1 MLSLLAPFGLLGPRA
16 FRGLTLALLILVP
29 VASAAGAD
37 DDPET
42 LIRQGVALRRS
53 GEDAKAFG
61 YFNRA
66 YEISRTPR
74 AAAQLGLNEAVLNR
88 NADAQRH
95 LSEALSGNDAWVDQN
110 RALLERTRET
120 IRTRLGKIEL
130 HGLPSDATF
139 GLANGSTEPVPAD
152 GVIWVEPGSLSLK
165 LAAPRHA
172 TITKDAVVTA
182 GGAVA
187 IDLSL
192 PVAAAESP
200 TPGTPTA
207 AVTETKEGGNA
218 PSSSGG
224 FTQSTDADS
233 RSGLRIGGVI
243 TAGAGAAIG
252 VVGLILYLDG
262 RSKLNGIE
270 SDALAKRPYNPSNGN
285 YQTFGNTGLG
295 MLIGGV
301 VAAGAGVALYLFGRG
316 GESTGDG
323 AHVAVGYVPGLG
335 GNLQIGGRF

>member
-1 MLSLLAPFGLLGPRA
+1 M
-16 FRGLTLALLILVP
+16 LALLILVP

-42 LIRQGVALRRS
+42 LIREGVALRRS
-53 GEDAKAFG
+53 GDDAKAFG

-74 AAAQLGLNEAVLNR
+74 AAAQLGLDEAVLNR

-95 LSEALSGNDAWVDQN
+95 LSEALSGNDPWVDQN

-120 IRTRLGKIEL
+120 VRTRLGKIEL
-130 HGLPSDATF
+130 RGLPSDATY

-152 GVIWVEPGSLSLK
+152 GVIWVEPGSVSLK

-172 TITKDAVVTA
+172 TIAKDAVVTA

-187 IDLSL
+187 IDVSL
-192 PVAAAESP
+192 PAAAAESP

-207 AVTETKEGGNA
+207 AVTETNEEGKA

-233 RSGLRIGGVI
+233 RSGLRIAGVI
-243 TAGAGAAIG
+243 TASAGVVIG
-252 VVGLILYLDG
+252 VVGLIVYLDG

-270 SDALAKRPYNPSNGN
+270 SDAMAMPPRPYNPSNDN
-285 YQTFGNTGLG
+285 YQTLGNTGLG

-301 VAAGAGVALYLFGRG
+301 VAAGTGVGLYLFGRG
-316 GESTGDG
+316 GESTGGG